1 MKETMSKNFWYWAKP
16 WVEAFPRGWWSS
28 AVVKFTYLNICDR
41 SVPWMKLPTPCYP
54 GISWYL
60 FGNLGNQTQRM
71 CFFCHF
77 RKTKVFWH
85 DAFGCF
91 TVNYC
96 TNYFAVL
103 VGIICFL
110 PKISPVQWQMTLVFR
125 LGGAQKKSAMNW
137 GIGNCGWKQ
146 RVFLGLLALL
156 PTLRRTLDDDLPL
169 LFHLFILFRYIGT
182 AKYREGNCHHG
193 TSNEAIGWS
202 SCLLDLQPVGQ
213 QGCQTFSFSQEP
225 GAFSVGVSTS
235 QENQRKPEK
244 HKSDGTS
251 GWCLGSFS
259 RWGPGNFG
267 AFVVKLQGFSLQNR
281 LPMLARSLMG

>member
-1 MKETMSKNFWYWAKP
+1 MKETMSKKFWYWAKP

-60 FGNLGNQTQRM
+60 FGNLGNQTQGM

-125 LGGAQKKSAMNW
+125 LGGAQKNSAMNW
-137 GIGNCGWKQ
+137 GNWKLWLKTTCFFRSPGVAAHFAEDFGW
-146 RVFLGLLALL
+146 RLASAVS
-156 PTLRRTLDDDLPL
+156 
-169 LFHLFILFRYIGT
+169 FI
-182 AKYREGNCHHG
+182 H
-193 TSNEAIGWS
+193 
-202 SCLLDLQPVGQ
+202 
-213 QGCQTFSFSQEP
+213 SF
-225 GAFSVGVSTS
+225 
-235 QENQRKPEK
+235 
-244 HKSDGTS
+244 
-251 GWCLGSFS
+251 
-259 RWGPGNFG
+259 
-267 AFVVKLQGFSLQNR
+267 
-281 LPMLARSLMG
+281 